1 MTELLSEMSF
11 FEAVMLLCFGVSW
24 PISIAKSLRTK
35 KVAGKSPLFM
45 IIVFLGY
52 LSGIVHKLLYDLD
65 GVIVLYILN
74 AVLVAVDLGLYFH
87 YLPLEGD
94 AAGRIGAPPGEGQRP

>member
-1 MTELLSEMSF
+1 MTDFLSQMSF

-45 IIVFLGY
+45 IIIFLGY
-52 LSGIVHKLLYDLD
+52 LSGIVHKLLYDPD

-74 AVLVAVDLGLYFH
+74 AVLVAVDLSLYFH
-87 YLPLEGD
+87 YLPLERA
-94 AAGRIGAPPGEGQRP
+94 AAGRIGTPSGKDQRP

>member
-1 MTELLSEMSF
+1 MTDFLSGMSF

-35 KVAGKSPLFM
+35 RVSGKSPLFM
-45 IIVFLGY
+45 TVILLGY
-52 LSGIVHKLLYDLD
+52 VSGLVHKLLYDPD
-65 GVIVLYILN
+65 GVIVLYLLN
-74 AVLVAVDLGLYFH
+74 AVLVAVDLSLYFH

-94 AAGRIGAPPGEGQRP
+94 AAVRSGASPGAVHRP